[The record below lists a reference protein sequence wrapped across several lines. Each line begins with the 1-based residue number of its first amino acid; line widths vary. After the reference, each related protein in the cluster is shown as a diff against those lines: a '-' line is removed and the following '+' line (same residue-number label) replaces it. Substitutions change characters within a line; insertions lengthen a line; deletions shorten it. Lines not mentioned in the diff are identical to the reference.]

1 MIEVLFLSSFFLKKN
16 EAKKSLYL
24 SNRYAY
30 KVVRYNKHALR
41 DLMYNFFMNNS
52 KIIIIGAGAAGLM
65 AAITSAQKGIKV
77 TLLEQ
82 NHKVGK
88 KILVS
93 GNGKCNIDNR
103 YINLN
108 RFHSQNPNFIQ
119 EVLEG
124 YDYKVIE
131 KFFTSIGL
139 ELVEWKEGKMFPMS
153 LQASSVVEL
162 LEYEAKRVGVEIVCD
177 CEVSSIDKKEDTFTL
192 ETSQG
197 SKTCEQL
204 VIASGSAAAPHLG
217 GSNSGYAFATKMG
230 HTLIPRHPSLVQ
242 LCSEETWVKACA
254 GVKVAGL
261 AKLYA
266 NGEYITEK
274 KGDLLFTNYGIS
286 GLAILDLSRQVS
298 TRLANFDYCELSL
311 DLMPE
316 LSKEKLT
323 NLLQNRVKK
332 ESEKPLTLWLQ
343 GVINKKLIPMILEQS
358 KCKIRVEDHLNR
370 KEINKLVHAI
380 KNLKLSINDTK
391 GFKGAEVATGGIDTT
406 EINHQTME
414 STLIPNLYFAGEI
427 LDVDGDRGGFNFH
440 FAWVSGMRVQGT
452 K

>member
-1 MIEVLFLSSFFLKKN
+1 M
-16 EAKKSLYL
+16 
-24 SNRYAY
+24 
-30 KVVRYNKHALR
+30 
-41 DLMYNFFMNNS
+41 
-52 KIIIIGAGAAGLM
+52 IIIGAGAAGLV
-65 AAITSAQKGIKV
+65 AAIARSRAGQRV

-82 NHKVGK
+82 NNKIGK

-108 RFHSQNPNFIQ
+108 RFHSQNHDFVA

-124 YDYKVIE
+124 YDFPVVE
-131 KFFTSIGL
+131 KFFTSLGL
-139 ELVEWKEGKMFPMS
+139 ELEEGKEGKMFPMS

-162 LEYEAKRVGVEIVCD
+162 LEYEAIRVGVEIVCD
-177 CEVSSIDKKEDTFTL
+177 CAVTSVDKKGDTFTL

-197 SKTCEQL
+197 AKSCTQL
-204 VIASGSAAAPHLG
+204 VLTSGSPAAPQLG
-217 GSNSGYAFATKMG
+217 GSNSGYAFATKLG
-230 HTLIPRHPSLVQ
+230 HTLVPRHPSLVQ
-242 LCSEETWVKACA
+242 LCSEETWVKGCA

-286 GLAILDLSRQVS
+286 GLAILDLSREVS

-316 LSKEKLT
+316 YSKEKLT
-323 NLLQNRVKK
+323 NLLLSRVKQ
-332 ESEKPLTLWLQ
+332 ESEKPIGLWLQ
-343 GVINKKLIPMILEQS
+343 GVLNKKLIAIILEQS
-358 KCKIRVEDHLNR
+358 KSRVKLEKELNR
-370 KEINKLVHAI
+370 KEINKLIHTI
-380 KNLKLSINDTK
+380 KNLKLSVNDTK
-391 GFKGAEVATGGIDTT
+391 GFKSAEVATGGINTS
-406 EINHQTME
+406 EVNPQTME
-414 STLIPNLYFAGEI
+414 SKLIDNLFFAGEI

-440 FAWVSGMRVQGT
+440 WAWVTGLRVNNT
-452 K
+452 SKD

>member
-1 MIEVLFLSSFFLKKN
+1 
-16 EAKKSLYL
+16 
-24 SNRYAY
+24 
-30 KVVRYNKHALR
+30 
-41 DLMYNFFMNNS
+41 MNNETM
-52 KIIIIGAGAAGLM
+52 IIIGAGAAGLC
-65 AAITSAQKGIKV
+65 AAITSARAGHKV

-82 NHKVGK
+82 NNKIGK

-93 GNGKCNIDNR
+93 GNGKCNIDNK

-108 RFHSQNPNFIQ
+108 RFHSQNPPFVE

-124 YDYKVIE
+124 YDFTVVE

-139 ELVEWKEGKMFPMS
+139 ELVEGKEGKMFPMS

-162 LEYEAKRVGVEIVCD
+162 LEYEAKRVGVQIVCD
-177 CEVSSIDKKEDTFTL
+177 CSVTGIDKKSNTFTL

-197 SKTCEQL
+197 TKNCEQL
-204 VIASGSAAAPHLG
+204 VLASGSPAAPQLG

-230 HTLIPRHPSLVQ
+230 HSLIPRHPSLVQ
-242 LCSEETWVKACA
+242 LCSEETWVKGCA
-254 GVKVAGL
+254 GVKVAGV

-286 GLAILDLSRQVS
+286 GLAILDLSREVS

-323 NLLQNRVKK
+323 NLLQARVKNN
-332 ESEKPLTLWLQ
+332 SEKPLALWLQ
-343 GVINKKLIPMILEQS
+343 GVINKKLIPIILEQS
-358 KCKIRVEDHLNR
+358 KGKVRVEDQLNR
-370 KEINKLVHAI
+370 KEINKLVHTI

-391 GFKGAEVATGGIDTT
+391 GFASAEVATGGIDTR
-406 EINHQTME
+406 EVNPQTME
-414 STLIPNLYFAGEI
+414 SKVISNLFFAGEI

-440 FAWVSGMRVQGT
+440 FAWVTGMRVNS
-452 K
+452 

>member
-1 MIEVLFLSSFFLKKN
+1 MKMVDMI
-16 EAKKSLYL
+16 
-24 SNRYAY
+24 
-30 KVVRYNKHALR
+30 VV
-41 DLMYNFFMNNS
+41 
-52 KIIIIGAGAAGLM
+52 GAGAAGLIASIT
-65 AAITSAQKGIKV
+65 AARAGQKV
-77 TLLEQ
+77 LLLEQ
-82 NHKVGK
+82 NSKIGK

-103 YINLN
+103 YISTN
-108 RFHSQNPNFIQ
+108 RFHGQNPQFI
-119 EVLEG
+119 EAVLKG
-124 YDYKVIE
+124 YDFPVIQT
-131 KFFTSIGL
+131 FFTSIGV
-139 ELVEWKEGKMFPMS
+139 ELIEGKEGKMFPMS

-162 LEYEAKRVGVEIVCD
+162 LEYEATRAGVEIVCD
-177 CEVSSIDKKEDTFTL
+177 CMVTGIEKKGDTFTV
-192 ETSQG
+192 ETAQG
-197 SKTCEQL
+197 HKNGEKLLLT
-204 VIASGSAAAPHLG
+204 SGSAATPQLG
-217 GSNSGYAFATKMG
+217 GSNSGYAFAARMG
-230 HTLIPRHPSLVQ
+230 HSLIPRHPSLVQ

-266 NGEYITEK
+266 NGTYITEK

-286 GLAILDLSRQVS
+286 GLAILDLSREVS

-323 NLLQNRVKK
+323 ALLLKRVQEGSK
-332 ESEKPLTLWLQ
+332 KPLSLWLH
-343 GVINKKLIPMILEQS
+343 GVINKKLIAIITEQS
-358 KCKIRVEDHLNR
+358 KCTIIEEGDLNR

-391 GFKGAEVATGGIDTT
+391 GFKGAEVATGGVDTA
-406 EINHQTME
+406 EVNPQTME
-414 STLIPNLYFAGEI
+414 SKLLPGLYFAGEI

-440 FAWVSGMRVQGT
+440 FAWVSGLRAGNHL

>member
-1 MIEVLFLSSFFLKKN
+1 M
-16 EAKKSLYL
+16 
-24 SNRYAY
+24 
-30 KVVRYNKHALR
+30 
-41 DLMYNFFMNNS
+41 
-52 KIIIIGAGAAGLM
+52 IIIGAGAAGLC
-65 AAITSAQKGIKV
+65 AAIVSARAGCSV

-82 NHKVGK
+82 NNKIGK

-103 YINLN
+103 YIDAK
-108 RFHSQNPNFIQ
+108 RFHSQNPAFI
-119 EVLEG
+119 EEFLKG
-124 YDYKVIE
+124 YDFLVVE
-131 KFFTSIGL
+131 KFFTSLGL
-139 ELVEWKEGKMFPMS
+139 ELVEGKGGKMFPMS

-162 LEYEAKRVGVEIVCD
+162 LEYEAKRLGVNIVCD
-177 CEVSSIDKKEDTFTL
+177 CTVTSIEKKSHTFTL
-192 ETSQG
+192 ETSEG
-197 SKTCEQL
+197 NKHCTQL
-204 VIASGSAAAPHLG
+204 VLASGSPAAPHLG

-242 LCSEETWVKACA
+242 LCSDETWVKGCA

-274 KGDLLFTNYGIS
+274 KDDLLFTNYGIS
-286 GLAILDLSRQVS
+286 GLAILDLSREVS
-298 TRLANFDYCELSL
+298 TRLAGFDYCELSL

-323 NLLQNRVKK
+323 NLLQSRVKN
-332 ESEKPLTLWLQ
+332 ESEKPLALWLQ
-343 GVINKKLIPMILEQS
+343 GIVNKKLIPIILEQS
-358 KCKIRVEDHLNR
+358 KCKVRVEDHLNR

-391 GFKGAEVATGGIDTT
+391 GFKGAEVATGGVDTT
-406 EINHQTME
+406 EVNPQTME
-414 STLIPNLYFAGEI
+414 SKLVRNLYFAGEI

-440 FAWVSGMRVQGT
+440 FSWVSGMRVGKSLT
-452 K
+452 

>member
-1 MIEVLFLSSFFLKKN
+1 MI
-16 EAKKSLYL
+16 
-24 SNRYAY
+24 
-30 KVVRYNKHALR
+30 VV
-41 DLMYNFFMNNS
+41 
-52 KIIIIGAGAAGLM
+52 GAGASGLI
-65 AAITSAQKGIKV
+65 AAITSAKAGQSV

-82 NHKVGK
+82 NNKIGK

-93 GNGKCNIDNR
+93 GNGKCNIDNK
-103 YINLN
+103 YISLN
-108 RFHSQNPNFIQ
+108 RFHSQNPSFIE

-124 YDYKVIE
+124 YGFEVVE

-139 ELVEWKEGKMFPMS
+139 ELIEGKEGKIFPMS

-177 CEVSSIDKKEDTFTL
+177 CAVTSISKDADTFAL

-197 SKTCEQL
+197 KKTCEKL
-204 VIASGSAAAPHLG
+204 LLASGSPAAPQLG
-217 GSNSGYAFATKMG
+217 GSNSGYTFATKMG

-242 LCSEETWVKACA
+242 LCSEETWVKECA

-261 AKLYA
+261 AQLYA
-266 NGEYITEK
+266 NGEHITEK

-286 GLAILDLSRQVS
+286 GLAILDLSREVS
-298 TRLANFDYCELSL
+298 TRLAGYDYCELNL

-323 NLLQNRVKK
+323 NLLLGRIQK
-332 ESEKPLTLWLQ
+332 ESTKPLTLWLQ
-343 GVINKKLIPMILEQS
+343 GIINKKLIHIILEQS
-358 KCKIRVEDHLNR
+358 KCKIKVEKELNR
-370 KEINKLVHAI
+370 KEIGKLVYAI

-391 GFKGAEVATGGIDTT
+391 GFKGAEVATGGVNTT
-406 EINHQTME
+406 EVNPQTME
-414 STLIPNLYFAGEI
+414 SKLIPNLFFAGEI

-440 FAWVSGMRVQGT
+440 FAWVSGLKVNS
-452 K
+452 

>member
-1 MIEVLFLSSFFLKKN
+1 
-16 EAKKSLYL
+16 
-24 SNRYAY
+24 
-30 KVVRYNKHALR
+30 
-41 DLMYNFFMNNS
+41 MNNENM
-52 KIIIIGAGAAGLM
+52 IIIGAGAAGLC
-65 AAITSAQKGIKV
+65 AAITSARAGQSV
-77 TLLEQ
+77 VLLEQ
-82 NHKVGK
+82 NNKIGK

-93 GNGKCNIDNR
+93 GNGKCNIDNK

-108 RFHSQNPNFIQ
+108 RFHGQNPNFIE

-124 YDYKVIE
+124 YGFKAVE

-139 ELVEWKEGKMFPMS
+139 ELVEGKEGKMFPMS

-162 LEYEAKRVGVEIVCD
+162 LEYEAKRVGVQIICD
-177 CEVSSIDKKEDTFTL
+177 CTVTSIERKNNTFTV

-197 SKTCEQL
+197 TKTCEKL
-204 VIASGSAAAPHLG
+204 LLASGSLAAPQLG

-242 LCSEETWVKACA
+242 LCSEENWVKACA

-261 AKLYA
+261 AQLYA

-286 GLAILDLSRQVS
+286 GLAILDLSREVS

-323 NLLQNRVKK
+323 NLLLKRIK
-332 ESEKPLTLWLQ
+332 EGSEKPLTLWLQ
-343 GVINKKLIPMILEQS
+343 GVINKKLIHIIVEQS
-358 KCKIRVEDHLNR
+358 KCKAKTEKELNR

-391 GFKGAEVATGGIDTT
+391 GFQGAEVATGGINTK
-406 EINHQTME
+406 EVNPQTME
-414 STLIPNLYFAGEI
+414 SKLVSNLFFAGEI

-440 FAWVSGMRVQGT
+440 FAWVTGMRVN
-452 K
+452 KLLH